1 MSGPVW
7 RWEKDRQGM
16 CHLCLNQVTGL
27 FVEGE
32 VVEGELVTGRMVCRD
47 CYTQFRDFLLG
58 GERGGKAAAP
68 AYAHR

>member
-7 RWEKDRQGM
+7 RWEKDRQAV
-16 CHLCLNQVTGL
+16 CHWCLNEVTGV

-32 VVEGELVTGRMVCRD
+32 VVDGELLDGRMVCPE
-47 CYTQFRDFLLG
+47 CYRSFHQFLVV
-58 GERGGKAAAP
+58 GEHENKAPAP